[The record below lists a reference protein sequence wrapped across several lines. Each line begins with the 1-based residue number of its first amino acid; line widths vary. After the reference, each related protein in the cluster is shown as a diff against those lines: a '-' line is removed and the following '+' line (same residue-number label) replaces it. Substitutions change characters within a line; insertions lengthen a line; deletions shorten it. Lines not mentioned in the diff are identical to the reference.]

1 MEAREK
7 EYLDG
12 LFEKARKAQI
22 EMEFFSQ
29 EQTDKLVKAIGKAIY
44 DNREIL
50 SREAIEETGL
60 GVYEGKVA
68 KHAAITMSHWEYLK
82 DKKSVGL
89 IEEDPANGIYL
100 RKGSRYCCL
109 PYTYNK
115 PYNYSN
121 RKFNVR
127 C

>member
-50 SREAIEETGL
+50 SREAIEET
-60 GVYEGKVA
+60 
-68 KHAAITMSHWEYLK
+68 
-82 DKKSVGL
+82 
-89 IEEDPANGIYL
+89 
-100 RKGSRYCCL
+100 
-109 PYTYNK
+109 
-115 PYNYSN
+115 
-121 RKFNVR
+121 
-127 C
+127 

>member
-22 EMEFFSQ
+22 EMESFSQ

-89 IEEDPANGIYL
+89 

-115 PYNYSN
+115 PYNYSD